1 MAKIR
6 LPIGYPDFR
15 RIREDGCYYVD
26 KSHIISSLIE
36 SSSGSVLFTR
46 PRRFG
51 KTTVQTMLRDFFDI
65 RMDSRALFEGLAVM
79 SDEMAVSEWMN
90 KYPVIYLTLKDVE
103 GLSFDDA
110 VGMLSAKITALFRS
124 YSFIDDGNLGGY
136 EELFRNILNMKAS
149 MNDLKLSVGILA
161 ELLHEYYSHDVI
173 VLIDE
178 YDVPLA
184 KAETGGYYKEMLS
197 LLRVMLASVLKDNP
211 HVRMSILTGCL
222 RVSKE
227 SLFTGLNNLSI
238 YSVTSPEYAD
248 AFGFTESEVD
258 SLLAAAGLSDKK
270 SIFAEW
276 YDGYVI
282 GSESLYTP
290 WDVLQYA
297 NALIA
302 DSEAMP
308 RNYWANTSG
317 NEVIRKFLEKKQP
330 VVADDFGQLLSGNA
344 ISKKVTENL
353 TYDSIY
359 DDENSIWGLM
369 LETGYLTMAGRYQEN
384 GEISLRI
391 PNEEIRNLFISEV
404 DSWFRSSITG
414 NKLQPL
420 IAAIWKRDAEALS
433 DAISDF
439 LFSSISYHDYSEA
452 YYHAFL
458 AGLLSAS
465 GLIVKSNRESG
476 EGRPDISLFDPPCRR
491 AAVFEIKAVSDTAAI
506 QKVLDEARAQSDEK
520 LYGFDFEGYREI
532 VRYAIAFC
540 RKSAKAICL
549 N

>member
-26 KSHIISSLIE
+26 KSHVISYLIE
-36 SSSGSVLFTR
+36 SLPCSVVFTR

-51 KTTVQTMLRDFFDI
+51 KTTMLTMLRDFFDI

-110 VGMLSAKITALFRS
+110 LGMLSAKITALFRS
-124 YSFIDDGNLGGY
+124 YSFIDEGNLGGY

-149 MNDLKLSVGILA
+149 MNDLKLSIGILA

-258 SLLAAAGLSDKK
+258 NLLAAAGLSDKK

-282 GSESLYTP
+282 GNESLYTP

-359 DDENSIWGLM
+359 DDENSI
-369 LETGYLTMAGRYQEN
+369 
-384 GEISLRI
+384 
-391 PNEEIRNLFISEV
+391 
-404 DSWFRSSITG
+404 
-414 NKLQPL
+414 
-420 IAAIWKRDAEALS
+420 
-433 DAISDF
+433 
-439 LFSSISYHDYSEA
+439 
-452 YYHAFL
+452 
-458 AGLLSAS
+458 
-465 GLIVKSNRESG
+465 
-476 EGRPDISLFDPPCRR
+476 
-491 AAVFEIKAVSDTAAI
+491 
-506 QKVLDEARAQSDEK
+506 
-520 LYGFDFEGYREI
+520 
-532 VRYAIAFC
+532 
-540 RKSAKAICL
+540 
-549 N
+549 

>member
-26 KSHIISSLIE
+26 KSHVISSLIE
-36 SSSGSVLFTR
+36 SLPCSVVFTR

-51 KTTVQTMLRDFFDI
+51 KTTMLTMLRDFFDI

-110 VGMLSAKITALFRS
+110 LGILSAKITALFRS

-161 ELLHEYYSHDVI
+161 ELLHDYYSHDVI

-248 AFGFTESEVD
+248 AFGFTESEVE

-297 NALIA
+297 NALIV

-458 AGLLSAS
+458 AGLFSS
-465 GLIVKSNRESG
+465 SEYTVKSNMESG
-476 EGRPDISLFDPPCRR
+476 NGRPDLLIMDMKRMRL
-491 AAVFEIKAVSDTAAI
+491 AVFEFKIAKDISELEETTRNAIEQIKTN
-506 QKVLDEARAQSDEK
+506 E
-520 LYGFDFEGYREI
+520 YGEDLSYFKE
-532 VRYAIAFC
+532 VHRYAIVFVKKKAF
-540 RKSAKAICL
+540 AAAI
-549 N
+549 

>member
-1 MAKIR
+1 
-6 LPIGYPDFR
+6 
-15 RIREDGCYYVD
+15 
-26 KSHIISSLIE
+26 
-36 SSSGSVLFTR
+36 
-46 PRRFG
+46 
-51 KTTVQTMLRDFFDI
+51 MLRDFFDI

-110 VGMLSAKITALFRS
+110 LGMLSAKITALFRS

-161 ELLHEYYSHDVI
+161 ELLNEYYSHDVI

-184 KAETGGYYKEMLS
+184 KAETGGYYNEMLS

-282 GSESLYTP
+282 GSESLYTPP

-433 DAISDF
+433 EAISDF
-439 LFSSISYHDYSEA
+439 L
-452 YYHAFL
+452 
-458 AGLLSAS
+458 SA
-465 GLIVKSNRESG
+465 
-476 EGRPDISLFDPPCRR
+476 P
-491 AAVFEIKAVSDTAAI
+491 
-506 QKVLDEARAQSDEK
+506 
-520 LYGFDFEGYREI
+520 
-532 VRYAIAFC
+532 
-540 RKSAKAICL
+540 
-549 N
+549 